1 MAVRLSVIMI
11 HTPPAG
17 SGKQS
22 LAEAI
27 VGELIGL
34 PGIDL
39 TLIGPIQ
46 SLAESSTDRL
56 SIDAIT
62 GDVAM
67 LDWRTPQQSLSEL
80 STIGFQGRRAPHAN
94 DPQPPENGVNAG
106 RRIYSFDLSQVSNAS
121 TLVSALIQLR
131 DHRQVKTISMGLV
144 TPRQRPT
151 ASSSPIPIHPVPVKP
166 VTIEPASPKSKTADT
181 PETQRKS
188 ESIDLDELLD
198 QLDQLDP

>member
-67 LDWRTPQQSLSEL
+67 LDWQTPQQALSEL

-106 RRIYSFDLSQVSNAS
+106 RRIYSFDLSQVSDAS

-131 DHRQVKTISMGLV
+131 DHRQVKTVAMGLAP
-144 TPRQRPT
+144 PRQRPT
-151 ASSSPIPIHPVPVKP
+151 ASSSSLPIQPNPRNPVPQ
-166 VTIEPASPKSKTADT
+166 TPALSKSKTADKS
-181 PETQRKS
+181 ETQKKS
-188 ESIDLDELLD
+188 EAIDLDELLD